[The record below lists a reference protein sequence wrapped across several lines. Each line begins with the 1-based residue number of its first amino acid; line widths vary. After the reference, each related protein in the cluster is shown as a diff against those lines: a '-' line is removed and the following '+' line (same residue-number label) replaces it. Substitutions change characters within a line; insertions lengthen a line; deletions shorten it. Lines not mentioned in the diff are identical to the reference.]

1 MPEHTSFFSYF
12 ISLFPALRENMRVF
26 GNSFLGDIPVDVH
39 SAEPLV
45 ASIAVI
51 LVILL
56 LAVLVRPAL
65 AHHETAVIPETK
77 LTLRTFFEVWIGYW
91 YGLMKDMMGPKR
103 AKRYFPLVG
112 SLSVFILFANVLG
125 LIPGFTPPTS

>member
-26 GNSFLGDIPVDVH
+26 GNSFLGDIPVDAH

-65 AHHETAVIPETK
+65 AHH
-77 LTLRTFFEVWIGYW
+77 
-91 YGLMKDMMGPKR
+91 
-103 AKRYFPLVG
+103 
-112 SLSVFILFANVLG
+112 
-125 LIPGFTPPTS
+125 